1 MAKFANLSGIS
12 SIKMDG
18 VSVKCF
24 CPIGKS
30 MCTYN
35 VTIEME
41 PDKWIPDYI
50 EVGNMIQ
57 SLNGREFTLELACA
71 RICSN
76 LNDYVNPKEVS
87 VTVRCEDAKHMP
99 AEVKKTISNKKEKE
113 ITQ

>member
-1 MAKFANLSGIS
+1 MAKFENTDGIS

-50 EVGNMIQ
+50 EVGAMIR
-57 SLNGREFTLELACA
+57 LLEEKEYTLESACA
-71 RICSN
+71 EICNN
-76 LNDYVNPKEVS
+76 LNDYVNPKKAS
-87 VTVRCEDAKHMP
+87 VTILCRDARHMP
-99 AEVKKTISNKKEKE
+99 AEVKKTINNKKKRR
-113 ITQ
+113 

>member
-1 MAKFANLSGIS
+1 MAKFANLDGIS

-41 PDKWIPDYI
+41 PADLIPDYI

-57 SLNGREFTLELACA
+57 TLNEREFTLESACA
-71 RICSN
+71 EICDN
-76 LNDYVNPKEVS
+76 LNDYVNPKKVS
-87 VTVRCEDAKHMP
+87 VTIRCEDAKHMP
-99 AEVKKTISNKKEKE
+99 AEVKKTINNKKKRR
-113 ITQ
+113 

>member
-1 MAKFANLSGIS
+1 MAKFANLDNIS

-30 MCTYN
+30 MCTYD

-41 PDKWIPDYI
+41 PDKLIPDYI

-57 SLNGREFTLELACA
+57 ALNEREFTLESACA
-71 RICSN
+71 EICDN
-76 LNDYVNPKEVS
+76 LNDYVNPKKVS
-87 VTVRCEDAKHMP
+87 VTIRCEDAKHMP
-99 AEVKKTISNKKEKE
+99 AEVKKTINNKKKRR
-113 ITQ
+113 

>member
-1 MAKFANLSGIS
+1 MAKFENTDGIS

-50 EVGNMIQ
+50 EVGAMIQ
-57 SLNGREFTLELACA
+57 LLEEKEYTLESACA
-71 RICSN
+71 EICN
-76 LNDYVNPKEVS
+76 NVNKYVRPKKVS
-87 VTVRCEDAKHMP
+87 VTILCKDARHMP
-99 AEVKKTISNKKEKE
+99 AEVKKTINNKKKRR
-113 ITQ
+113 

>member
-1 MAKFANLSGIS
+1 MAKFKNIDGIG

-18 VSVKCF
+18 MSVKCF

-50 EVGNMIQ
+50 EVGAMIQ
-57 SLNGREFTLELACA
+57 LLEEKEYTLESACA
-71 RICSN
+71 EICNN
-76 LNDYVNPKEVS
+76 LNDYVNPKKVS
-87 VTVRCEDAKHMP
+87 VTILCRDARHMP
-99 AEVKKTISNKKEKE
+99 AEVKKTINNKKKRR
-113 ITQ
+113 

>member
-1 MAKFANLSGIS
+1 MAKFENADGIS

-50 EVGNMIQ
+50 EVGAMIQ
-57 SLNGREFTLELACA
+57 LLEEKEYTLESAC
-71 RICSN
+71 R
-76 LNDYVNPKEVS
+76 D
-87 VTVRCEDAKHMP
+87 M
-99 AEVKKTISNKKEKE
+99 
-113 ITQ
+113 

>member
-1 MAKFANLSGIS
+1 MAKFANLSGIGF
-12 SIKMDG
+12 IKMDG

-41 PDKWIPDYI
+41 PADLIPDYI

-57 SLNGREFTLELACA
+57 SLDGREFTLESACA
-71 RICSN
+71 RICN
-76 LNDYVNPKEVS
+76 DLNDYVSPKEVS

-99 AEVKKTISNKKEKE
+99 AEVKKTISNKKKRR
-113 ITQ
+113 